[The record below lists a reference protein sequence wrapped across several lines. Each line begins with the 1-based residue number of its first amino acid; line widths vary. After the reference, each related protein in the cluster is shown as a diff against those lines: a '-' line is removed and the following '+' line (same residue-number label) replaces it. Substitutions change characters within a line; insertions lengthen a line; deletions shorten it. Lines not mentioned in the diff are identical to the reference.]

1 MTISVENNTFYQT
14 LFSDEE
20 SNVYAVLDGA
30 SVPDIIQN
38 LAKYK
43 AESICLY
50 RGELE
55 PELAQTAPYL
65 VYLTAD
71 SELTDWVLSGIGHH
85 WGIFAISK
93 ANIKDMRKHF
103 RTFLMVYDPDGEPIY
118 FRYYDPR
125 VLRVFLPTCDD
136 EEMEQVFGPV
146 DNYFLESEDGT
157 SLMSFTEDASDL
169 LTTKRSNMLTIRKEQ
184 MDVLSQYMLN
194 QFSDRM
200 ELHLTKRYSEQTKK
214 MNDGQLRELIVKG
227 VEEAEEYDVTDENDV
242 KRFLEYHV
250 EYGRDFG
257 YSSETKWAKQI
268 LNNKDLT
275 GTSKMN
281 EVDDY
286 DLFVL
291 TLGK

>member
-1 MTISVENNTFYQT
+1 MTISVENNTFYKT

-20 SNVYAVLDGA
+20 SNVYVVLDGA

-50 RGELE
+50 RGELD

-65 VYLTAD
+65 VHLTAD

-125 VLRVFLPTCDD
+125 VLRDFLPTF
-136 EEMEQVFGPV
+136 EENEMGQIFGPV
-146 DNYFLESEDGT
+146 DRYYVESENGEE
-157 SLMSFTEDASDL
+157 LMVFQQS
-169 LTTKRSNMLTIRKEQ
+169 
-184 MDVLSQYMLN
+184 V
-194 QFSDRM
+194 
-200 ELHLTKRYSEQTKK
+200 
-214 MNDGQLRELIVKG
+214 
-227 VEEAEEYDVTDENDV
+227 
-242 KRFLEYHV
+242 
-250 EYGRDFG
+250 
-257 YSSETKWAKQI
+257 
-268 LNNKDLT
+268 
-275 GTSKMN
+275 
-281 EVDDY
+281 
-286 DLFVL
+286 
-291 TLGK
+291 

>member
-50 RGELE
+50 RGELD

-65 VYLTAD
+65 VHLTAD

-103 RTFLMVYDPDGEPIY
+103 RTFLMVYDLDDEPVY

-125 VLRVFLPTCDD
+125 VLRKFLPAC
-136 EEMEQVFGPV
+136 
-146 DNYFLESEDGT
+146 
-157 SLMSFTEDASDL
+157 
-169 LTTKRSNMLTIRKEQ
+169 
-184 MDVLSQYMLN
+184 
-194 QFSDRM
+194 
-200 ELHLTKRYSEQTKK
+200 
-214 MNDGQLRELIVKG
+214 
-227 VEEAEEYDVTDENDV
+227 
-242 KRFLEYHV
+242 
-250 EYGRDFG
+250 
-257 YSSETKWAKQI
+257 
-268 LNNKDLT
+268 NKDE
-275 GTSKMN
+275 KQ
-281 EVDDY
+281 
-286 DLFVL
+286 DLFGLVDKYFVENEA
-291 TLGK
+291 GKELLLLQ